1 MLIRV
6 LYKDDKYDY
15 VPDSRLGELIESG
28 RIKQF
33 CRADGWV
40 TVGEDP
46 IRGMAGISSRVAYSG
61 PERRRAIRAA

>member
-1 MLIRV
+1 
-6 LYKDDKYDY
+6 LYEDNKYDY

-28 RIKQF
+28 KIKQF

-40 TVGEDP
+40 TIGRDP
-46 IRGMAGISSRVAYSG
+46 VRGMSSINSRIAYNG

>member
-6 LYKDDKYDY
+6 MYTDDKYDY
-15 VPDSRLGELIESG
+15 VPDSRLDELIESG
-28 RIKQF
+28 KIKQF

-40 TVGEDP
+40 TVGRDP
-46 IRGMAGISSRVAYSG
+46 VRGMGSITGSMGYSG